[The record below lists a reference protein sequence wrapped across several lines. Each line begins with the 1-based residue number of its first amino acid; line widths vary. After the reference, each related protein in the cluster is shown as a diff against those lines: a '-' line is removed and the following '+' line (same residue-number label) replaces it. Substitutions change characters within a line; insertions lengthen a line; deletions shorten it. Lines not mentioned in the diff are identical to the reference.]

1 MTTDRTA
8 TFGRDGAVVSR
19 RTFAA
24 GTAALGIAGSAG
36 AQGEQRMQD
45 LTSLTAAIRAGSLTA
60 QGHVRK
66 MLRRVSALSGLNA
79 FVTLDEEGAL
89 ARAVAIDEAVEAG
102 APIGPLA
109 GALIAVKDNIAVRG
123 LPMTACPPALRGYRP
138 GAHATVWARLE
149 AAGATCLGKAG
160 MHELAFGGTSASPAF
175 GVIRNPWSPDVAM
188 TPGGSSGGSGAAVAA
203 GLGDAGL
210 GTDTAGSI
218 RMPASLCGLVGFR
231 PSVGRLPMD
240 GIAPLSHTRDTVGPM
255 THSVADAALL
265 DAIMAGETPTPLPR
279 RPLRGL
285 RLLAPEDPC
294 WQGLDP
300 ATEAACRSALS
311 RLSRAG
317 VTVVR
322 RSIPGLFTLANAAGA
337 NILLSEMIGDMRA
350 FLDRSEAG
358 VTLESLISQ
367 IALPDVRLVW
377 SQARDAEGL
386 LALLAAGARDQHR
399 PALQAILSD
408 ALRAE
413 RAEAMVFPTTI
424 RPARPVRETGEL
436 EVEPGVW
443 APAGLAYTRNMEA
456 GTAAG
461 WCGISL
467 PVGITPDGLPVGLS
481 IEAPPGRDR
490 ALLVLAAEAERILG
504 FDARPPIG

>member
-1 MTTDRTA
+1 
-8 TFGRDGAVVSR
+8 
-19 RTFAA
+19 
-24 GTAALGIAGSAG
+24 
-36 AQGEQRMQD
+36 MQD
-45 LTSLTAAIRAGSLTA
+45 LTGLTAAIRAGSLTA

-66 MLRRVSALSGLNA
+66 TLRRVTALAGLNA
-79 FVTLDEEGAL
+79 FVTLDEDGAL

-123 LPMTACPPALRGYRP
+123 LPMTACTPALRAYRP
-138 GAHATVWARLE
+138 FAHATVWARLE
-149 AAGATCLGKAG
+149 AAGATCLGKTG

-175 GVIRNPWSPDVAM
+175 GVIANPWSPDVVM
-188 TPGGSSGGSGAAVAA
+188 TPGGSSGGTGAAVAA

-231 PSVGRLPMD
+231 PSVGRLPTD
-240 GIAPLSHTRDTVGPM
+240 GVAPLSRTRDAVGPM
-255 THSVADAALL
+255 TRSVADAALL
-265 DAIMAGETPTPLPR
+265 DAIMAGETPAPLQR

-285 RLLAPEDPC
+285 RLVAPEDPC

-322 RSIPGLFTLANAAGA
+322 RAIPGLFTLANAAGA

-350 FLDRSEAG
+350 FLAADGTG
-358 VTLESLISQ
+358 VTLDALIEAV
-367 IALPDVRLVW
+367 ALPDVKLVW
-377 SQARDAEGL
+377 SQARNAETL
-386 LALLAAGARDQHR
+386 LGLLAAGAREQHR
-399 PALQAILSD
+399 PVLQAILGD
-408 ALRAE
+408 ALKAE

-436 EVEPGVW
+436 EVAPGVW
-443 APAGLAYTRNMEA
+443 APAGLAYARNLEA
-456 GTAAG
+456 GTSAG

-490 ALLVLAAEAERILG
+490 ALLVLAGEMERTLG
-504 FDARPPIG
+504 FDARPPV

>member
-1 MTTDRTA
+1 MHD
-8 TFGRDGAVVSR
+8 V
-19 RTFAA
+19 
-24 GTAALGIAGSAG
+24 
-36 AQGEQRMQD
+36 
-45 LTSLTAAIRAGSLTA
+45 TSLAAAIRSGSMTV

-66 MLRRVSALSGLNA
+66 TLRRVAALSGLNA
-79 FVTLDEEGAL
+79 FVTLDEEGVL
-89 ARAVAIDEAVEAG
+89 ARAVAIDETIEAG
-102 APIGPLA
+102 GAIGPLA
-109 GALIAVKDNIAVRG
+109 GALFAVKDNIAVRG
-123 LPMTACPPALRGYRP
+123 LPMTACTPALRSYRP
-138 GAHATVWARLE
+138 FAHATVWARLE

-175 GVIRNPWSPDVAM
+175 GVICNPWSPDIAM
-188 TPGGSSGGSGAAVAA
+188 TPGGSSGGTGAAIAA

-210 GTDTAGSI
+210 GSDTAGSI

-231 PSVGRLPMD
+231 PSVGRLPTD
-240 GIAPLSHTRDTVGPM
+240 GVVPLSRTRDAVGPM
-255 THSVADAALL
+255 TRSVADAALL
-265 DAIMAGETPTPLPR
+265 DAIMAGETPTPLQR

-322 RSIPGLFTLANAAGA
+322 RAIPGLFTLANAAGA

-350 FLDRSEAG
+350 FLEQDGAG
-358 VTLESLISQ
+358 VTLDDLIDR
-367 IALPDVRLVW
+367 IALPEIKLVW
-377 SQARDAEGL
+377 SQARDAETL
-386 LALLAAGARDQHR
+386 LALLAAQARDQHR
-399 PALQAILSD
+399 PVLQAILSD
-408 ALRAE
+408 ALKAE

-436 EVEPGVW
+436 EIEPGVW
-443 APAGLAYTRNMEA
+443 APAGLAYTRNLEA

-467 PVGITPDGLPVGLS
+467 PVGITPDGLPVGLT
-481 IEAPPGRDR
+481 IEAPAGRDR
-490 ALLVLAAEAERILG
+490 ALLVLAGEMERTLG
-504 FDARPPIG
+504 FEARPPIG

>member
-1 MTTDRTA
+1 MTADQPDSDRRGGT
-8 TFGRDGAVVSR
+8 TLSR
-19 RTFAA
+19 RAFAA
-24 GTAALGIAGSAG
+24 GTAAVGVAGIAG
-36 AQGEQRMQD
+36 AQEGQRMQD
-45 LTSLTAAIRAGSLTA
+45 AISLAAAIRAGSMTV

-66 MLRRVSALSGLNA
+66 TLRRAAALSGLNA
-79 FVTLDEEGAL
+79 FVTLDEEGVL
-89 ARAVAIDEAVEAG
+89 ARAVALDEAIEAG
-102 APIGPLA
+102 QSIGPLA
-109 GALIAVKDNIAVRG
+109 GVLFAVKDNIAVRG
-123 LPMTACPPALRGYRP
+123 LPMTACTPALRAFRP
-138 GAHATVWARLE
+138 FAHATVWARLE
-149 AAGATCLGKAG
+149 AAGAICLGKAG

-175 GVIRNPWSPDVAM
+175 GVIRNPWSTGVAM
-188 TPGGSSGGSGAAVAA
+188 TPGGSSGGTGAAVAA

-240 GIAPLSHTRDTVGPM
+240 GIAPLSHTRDVVGPM
-255 THSVADAALL
+255 TRSVADAALL
-265 DAIMAGETPTPLPR
+265 DAIMAGETPTPLQR

-322 RSIPGLFTLANAAGA
+322 RAIPGLFTLANAAGA

-350 FLDRSEAG
+350 FLQKDGTG
-358 VTLESLISQ
+358 VTLEALIDQ
-367 IALPDVRLVW
+367 IALPDVKLVW
-377 SQARDAEGL
+377 SQARDAEAL
-386 LALLAAGARDQHR
+386 LSLLAAGARDQHR
-399 PALQAILSD
+399 PVLQAVLSD
-408 ALRAE
+408 ALKAE
-413 RAEAMVFPTTI
+413 RAEAFVFPTTI
-424 RPARPVRETGEL
+424 RPARPVRESGEL
-436 EVEPGVW
+436 EIEPGVW
-443 APAGLAYTRNMEA
+443 APAGLAYTRNVDA
-456 GTAAG
+456 GTTAG

-467 PVGITPDGLPVGLS
+467 PVGITPEGLPVGLS

-490 ALLVLAAEAERILG
+490 ALLVLAGEIERTLG
-504 FDARPPIG
+504 FDARPPVG